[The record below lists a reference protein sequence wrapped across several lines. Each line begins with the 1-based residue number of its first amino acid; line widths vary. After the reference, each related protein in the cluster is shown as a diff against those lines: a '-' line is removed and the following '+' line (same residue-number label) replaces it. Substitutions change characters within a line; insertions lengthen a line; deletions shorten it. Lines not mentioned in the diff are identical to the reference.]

1 MPHPSSPSRFWPEH
15 SGLVIWFTGLSGA
28 GKSTLALAL
37 AHELQARAMRC
48 FVLDGDVLR
57 QGLNR
62 DLGFSP
68 ADRAE
73 NMRRVAEVARLMSQA
88 GLVVLVA
95 LISPYRKERAQARA
109 IVSPENFLEVF
120 VDTPL
125 TICESRDPKGLYQLA
140 RKGKL
145 PQMSGIGDPYEPPEN
160 ADVVWRYDEHQAGDC
175 SALLALVLQRL
186 QG

>member
-1 MPHPSSPSRFWPEH
+1 MTHDPALPCPPPVQAGMVVW
-15 SGLVIWFTGLSGA
+15 LTGLSGA
-28 GKSTLALAL
+28 GKSTLAQAL
-37 AHELQARAMRC
+37 ADGLRAHAQGC
-48 FVLDGDVLR
+48 CVLDGDALR

-95 LISPYRKERAQARA
+95 LISPYRKDRALARH
-109 IVSPENFLEVF
+109 IIGPEHFLEVY

-125 TICESRDPKGLYQLA
+125 AVCESRDPKGLYRRA
-140 RKGKL
+140 REGLL
-145 PQMSGIGDPYEPPEN
+145 PQMSGIGDTYEPPEQ
-160 ADVVWRYDEHQAGDC
+160 ADVVWRHGDHPAGDAT
-175 SALLALVLQRL
+175 ALLALVL
-186 QG
+186 

>member
-1 MPHPSSPSRFWPEH
+1 
-15 SGLVIWFTGLSGA
+15 
-28 GKSTLALAL
+28 
-37 AHELQARAMRC
+37 
-48 FVLDGDVLR
+48 
-57 QGLNR
+57 
-62 DLGFSP
+62 
-68 ADRAE
+68 
-73 NMRRVAEVARLMSQA
+73 MRRVAEVARLMSQA

-160 ADVVWRYDEHQAGDC
+160 ADVVWRHDEHQAGDC